1 MTDVNLTFTISLV
14 IIVIGY
20 LIKKLKIITEEN
32 GDVIA
37 KIIFNLT
44 LPAVILKITSTL
56 EFEVS
61 LILLPI
67 VNIIFGLLMAG
78 IGLVYFKSQPNN
90 LKGLLLMAI
99 IGFNVAHFSFPLVEG
114 IWGEH
119 GMQYIALI
127 DAGNAFTVFVLC
139 YFIGSLF
146 SPKNQLENN
155 KVNFKKILKKLVRSA
170 PLLSYIIA
178 MIINFSGLSLPFFIY
193 DFLDIFARA
202 NTVLSL
208 LLLGIFLNFKFKKT
222 EWFNILKVLI
232 LRYSLGLILGFLLFF
247 LLPSDQFNTLFRMIL
262 LISLILPL
270 GLAVIP
276 FSVEFDYDKKLIT
289 IIVNFSIIISFI
301 LIWILVLIL
310 NG

>member
-1 MTDVNLTFTISLV
+1 MTDVNITFLISLT

-20 LIKKLKIITEEN
+20 LIKKVNIITEEN
-32 GDVIA
+32 GNIIA
-37 KIIFNLT
+37 KIIFNIT

-56 EFEVS
+56 TFELS

-67 VNIIFGLLMAG
+67 VNITFGLLMAG
-78 IGLVYFKSQPNN
+78 IGFIYFRKKPNN

-114 IWGEH
+114 IWGEQ

-127 DAGNAFTVFVLC
+127 DAGNAFTIFVLC

-146 SPKNQLENN
+146 SPKNQLEG
-155 KVNFKKILKKLVRSA
+155 KVDLKIILKKLVRSA

-178 MIINFSGLSLPFFIY
+178 MIINFSGITLPFFIY
-193 DFLDIFARA
+193 DALDIFARA
-202 NTVLSL
+202 NTALSL
-208 LLLGIFLNFKFKKT
+208 LLLGIFLNFKFEKA
-222 EWFNILKVLI
+222 EWLNILKVLI
-232 LRYSLGLILGFLLFF
+232 LRYFIGLAVGLLLFF
-247 LLPSDQFNTLFRMIL
+247 LLPPQFDQLFRIIL
-262 LISLILPL
+262 AISLILPL

-289 IIVNFSIIISFI
+289 FIVNLSIIISFI
-301 LIWILVLIL
+301 LIWMLIIIL

>member
-1 MTDVNLTFTISLV
+1 MTNINITFLISLT

-20 LIKKLKIITEEN
+20 LIKRFNIITEEN
-32 GDVIA
+32 GNIIA
-37 KIIFNLT
+37 KIIFNIT

-56 EFEVS
+56 TFELS

-67 VNIIFGLLMAG
+67 VNITFGLLMAG
-78 IGLVYFKSQPNN
+78 VGFLYFRKKPNN
-90 LKGLLLMAI
+90 LKGLLMMGI

-114 IWGEH
+114 IWGEQ

-127 DAGNAFTVFVLC
+127 DAGNAFTIFVLC

-146 SPKNQLENN
+146 SPKNQMEGKIELKN
-155 KVNFKKILKKLVRSA
+155 ILKKLVRSA

-178 MIINFSGLSLPFFIY
+178 MIINLSGITLPFFVY
-193 DFLDIFARA
+193 DAIDTLARA
-202 NTVLSL
+202 NTALSL
-208 LLLGIFLNFKFKKT
+208 LLLGIFLSFKFEKA

-232 LRYSLGLILGFLLFF
+232 LRYFIGLTVGLLLFF
-247 LLPSDQFNTLFRMIL
+247 LLPPQFDQLFRIIL
-262 LISLILPL
+262 TISLILPL

-289 IIVNFSIIISFI
+289 FIVNLSIIISFI
-301 LIWILVLIL
+301 LIWILVVIL

>member
-1 MTDVNLTFTISLV
+1 MTDVNITFSISLI

-20 LIKKLKIITEEN
+20 LIKKVNIITEEN
-32 GDVIA
+32 GNIIA
-37 KIIFNLT
+37 KIIFNIT

-56 EFEVS
+56 TFELS

-67 VNIIFGLLMAG
+67 VNITFGLLMAG
-78 IGLVYFKSQPNN
+78 IGFINFRNKPNN

-114 IWGEH
+114 IWGEQ

-127 DAGNAFTVFVLC
+127 DAGNAFTIFVLC

-146 SPKNQLENN
+146 SPKNQLEG
-155 KVNFKKILKKLVRSA
+155 KVDLKIVLKKLVHSA

-178 MIINFSGLSLPFFIY
+178 MIINFSGITLPFFIY
-193 DFLDIFARA
+193 DALDIFARA
-202 NTVLSL
+202 NTALSL
-208 LLLGIFLNFKFKKT
+208 LLLGIFLNFKFEKA
-222 EWFNILKVLI
+222 EWLNILKVLI
-232 LRYSLGLILGFLLFF
+232 LRYFIGLTVGLLLFF
-247 LLPSDQFNTLFRMIL
+247 LLAPQFDQLFRIIL
-262 LISLILPL
+262 TISLILPL

-289 IIVNFSIIISFI
+289 FIVNLSIIISFI
-301 LIWILVLIL
+301 VIWMLIIIL